1 MFLIKLTLLCTDLLL
16 IFFFVKKFMFYNSN
30 FEQKRSDF
38 VSYLRKENDIESLR
52 QIGEINSFG
61 SYERWNLNFSKML
74 DYFLI
79 ATKEKKDPNFEDFL
93 YELFQYDEKYKK
105 FLIPIS
111 FLVFIGIGLI
121 CVLFYK

>member
-16 IFFFVKKFMFYNSN
+16 IFFVKKFMFYNSN

-61 SYERWNLNFSKML
+61 SYERWNPNFSKML

-93 YELFQYDEKYKK
+93 YELFQYEEKYKK

>member
-38 VSYLRKENDIESLR
+38 VSYIRKENDIESLR

>member
-1 MFLIKLTLLCTDLLL
+1 
-16 IFFFVKKFMFYNSN
+16 MFYNFN

-61 SYERWNLNFSKML
+61 SYERWNPNFSKML

-79 ATKEKKDPNFEDFL
+79 ATKEKKAL
-93 YELFQYDEKYKK
+93 TLK
-105 FLIPIS
+105 IS
-111 FLVFIGIGLI
+111 YMNYFSMRKNI
-121 CVLFYK
+121 KNS